1 MAAASTLKRPPAITG
16 IGLLFIVAG
25 LAGLASQLWHADRAD
40 RWWVIVSGTV
50 ALLGGILLLAR
61 YGWVRWILVAWLAF
75 HVWISVGAEAE
86 KLVIHA
92 ALFLLITWLL
102 FRRSTAEWLRGG
114 AAARS

>member
-1 MAAASTLKRPPAITG
+1 MVKRPAAITG

-25 LAGLASQLWHADRAD
+25 LSGLASQLWHMDRAD
-40 RWWVIVSGTV
+40 RWWVIVSGAV

-61 YGWVRWILVAWLAF
+61 FGWVRWVLVAWLAF

-92 ALFLLITWLL
+92 ALFVLITWLL
-102 FRRSTAEWLRGG
+102 FRRSTADWLRGG
-114 AAARS
+114 AAART